1 MSRAVGPDTLIRC
14 REQLSYLETIYPGFR
29 HWFDSKVQPGIDA
42 GTRYLDVIEHDE
54 KLAGIVIAKNEDE
67 EKKLCTVWVH
77 PDFRGRGIGIRLIR
91 AACLWLGT
99 DRPLASVSEANHAP
113 VDKLLKKLGFLHTS
127 SKVNPKTGL
136 IEHFYNERKR
146 ENDNVQSGSAEIPN

>member
-29 HWFDSKVQPGIDA
+29 HWFDSKVQPGILA
-42 GTRYLDVIEHDE
+42 RTRYLDVIEYDD
-54 KLAGIVIAKNEDE
+54 KIAGIVIAKNDDG

-77 PDFRGRGIGIRLIR
+77 PDFRGRGIGIRLVR

-113 VDKLLKKLGFLHTS
+113 VDKLLRKLGFLHTS
-127 SKVNPKTGL
+127 SKMNPKTGL
-136 IEHFYNERKR
+136 IEHFYNETKS
-146 ENDNVQSGSAEIPN
+146 ENNHVQPGSAEISS